1 MKSRKQEAVNNF
13 KAGFNCAQS
22 VFITYADLYGIDR
35 ELALKMSCSFG
46 GGMGRMRE
54 VCGCVSGMLL
64 LAGLETGNTD
74 PENQEAKKVNYELV
88 RVLADEYKNINKS
101 IICRELLGL
110 DKREDNA
117 SPSIR
122 TDEYYKKRPCVKLV
136 EDAAGIV
143 ENILFSGRFENL

>member
-1 MKSRKQEAVNNF
+1 MKSRKQEAVSNF

-64 LAGLETGNTD
+64 LAGFETGNTE
-74 PENQEAKKVNYELV
+74 PKNQEAKKKNYELV
-88 RVLADEYKNINKS
+88 RELADEYKNKNKS

-110 DKREDNA
+110 DKREDSA
-117 SPSIR
+117 SPGIR

-143 ENILFSGRFENL
+143 ENILYPGRFEE